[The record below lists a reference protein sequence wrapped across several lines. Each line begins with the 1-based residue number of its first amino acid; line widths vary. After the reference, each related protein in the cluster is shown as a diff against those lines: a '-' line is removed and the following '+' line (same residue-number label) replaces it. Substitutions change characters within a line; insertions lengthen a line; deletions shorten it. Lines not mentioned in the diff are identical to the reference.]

1 MTRFVLCTLTIAT
14 LLMASAC
21 SDPAADKS
29 KAVTGTAT
37 QPAPATAGKGQKFV
51 FSQDNSKVEFVGSKV
66 TGSHN
71 GSFEKHSGA
80 VDLVNNKPEESQ
92 VTVNIQMDSVKT
104 DADNLTTHL
113 KSPDFF
119 DVATYP
125 TATFASTAIKAGG
138 DKGATHTIT
147 GNLELHGVKKSISFP
162 ATVKVEGDTVLVNSE
177 FAINRKDFGVNYPGK
192 VNDLI
197 RDDVVLK
204 LNIRAEREKK

>member
-1 MTRFVLCTLTIAT
+1 MTRFVLFLFVVVTLF
-14 LLMASAC
+14 MASAC

-37 QPAPATAGKGQKFV
+37 QPAPTTAGKGVKYV
-51 FSQDNSKVEFVGSKV
+51 FSQDNSKVDFIGSKV

-92 VTVNIQMDSVKT
+92 VTVIIQMDSVKT
-104 DADNLTTHL
+104 DADGLTNHL

-125 TATFASTAIKAGG
+125 TAAFTSTEIKAGG

-147 GNLELHGVKKSISFP
+147 GNLDFHGVKKSISFP
-162 ATVKVEGDTVLVNSE
+162 ATIKIEGDAVLVNSE
-177 FAINRKDFGVNYPGK
+177 FALNRKDFGVNYPGK

-204 LNIRAEREKK
+204 LNIRAEREKR